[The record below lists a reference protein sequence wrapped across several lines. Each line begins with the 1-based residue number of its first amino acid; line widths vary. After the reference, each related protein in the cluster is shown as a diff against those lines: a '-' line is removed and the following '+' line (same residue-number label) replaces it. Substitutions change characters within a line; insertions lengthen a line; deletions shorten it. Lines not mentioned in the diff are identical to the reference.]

1 MPAGSGGPLLS
12 GKGSHVLI
20 FGFGVTQTLLA
31 TLVFVCETC
40 GTNAAHHLVKRVR
53 KFSLFFIPL
62 FPVGATRYVD
72 TCVACG
78 RSLEV
83 TAEQA
88 EAALAQ
94 GGRELR

>member
-1 MPAGSGGPLLS
+1 M
-12 GKGSHVLI
+12 LI
-20 FGFGVTQTLLA
+20 FGFGVTQSLLA

-40 GTNAAHHLVKRVR
+40 GNNAAHHLVKRVR

-62 FPVGATRYVD
+62 IPLSTRYVD

-83 TAEQA
+83 TGEQA
-88 EAALAQ
+88 QAALAQ
-94 GGRELR
+94 SATRMDLR